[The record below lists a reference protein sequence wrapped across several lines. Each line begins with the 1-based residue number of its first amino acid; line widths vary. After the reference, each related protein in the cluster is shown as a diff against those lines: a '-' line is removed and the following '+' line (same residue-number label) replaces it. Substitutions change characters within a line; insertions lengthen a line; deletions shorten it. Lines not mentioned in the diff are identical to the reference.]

1 MSSVFYGDGYTY
13 SHETVKKSEL
23 IPEKICTQCGNDVD
37 NNFEILSGTMELLM
51 KDELEMLILKKG
63 TKHNSTMYQM

>member
-1 MSSVFYGDGYTY
+1 MKSTIDGDDYTF

-23 IPEKICTQCGNDVD
+23 IPEKICPQCGNDVD

-51 KDELEMLILKKG
+51 KDELEMLILKK
-63 TKHNSTMYQM
+63 